1 MRISDWSSDVCSSDL
16 NFAIRRALLGAA
28 GLGGIDRSARC
39 GDPLHTDIGR
49 QMPGYFRIEISE
61 ASGQADRDNGE
72 ADPPD
77 LSLPGARLWCERP
90 TLALGGHGYMFGH
103 LFERGEMSRRW
114 LAVHDMVVTRMAA
127 ASGQPIEVDYIGER
141 ER

>member
-1 MRISDWSSDVCSSDL
+1 MPQPRRCNAPCAGRKGVRGPAGDRR

-49 QMPGYFRIEISE
+49 LMPGYFRIEISE

-72 ADPPD
+72 ADPPA
-77 LSLPGARLWCERP
+77 LSLPGARLWCDRQP
-90 TLALGGHGYMFGH
+90 LALRSEEHTSELQSLMRISY
-103 LFERGEMSRRW
+103 
-114 LAVHDMVVTRMAA
+114 A
-127 ASGQPIEVDYIGER
+127 
-141 ER
+141 

>member
-1 MRISDWSSDVCSSDL
+1 MPQPRRCNAPCAGRKGVRGPAGDRR

-49 QMPGYFRIEISE
+49 LMPGYFRIEISE

-72 ADPPD
+72 ADPPA
-77 LSLPGARLWCERP
+77 LSLPGDRKKHTSELQSLMRIS
-90 TLALGGHGYMFGH
+90 Y
-103 LFERGEMSRRW
+103 
-114 LAVHDMVVTRMAA
+114 AVFCLNKKNRTAKVNTTK
-127 ASGQPIEVDYIGER
+127 
-141 ER
+141 